1 VSSRISTRMRVVF
14 DTNILVSALVF
25 PGGQGEAAL
34 RRIIEE
40 IDQMALSR
48 PILDETLE
56 VLGRKFARDAEE
68 LAHVAVFL
76 CELAVV
82 VAPKRRL
89 RVVKD
94 DPDNRILECAVASR
108 AEAIV
113 TGDKALLAL
122 KRYERTRV
130 LTLREYLDGR

>member
-1 VSSRISTRMRVVF
+1 MRVVF

-34 RRIIEE
+34 RRIIGET
-40 IDQMALSR
+40 DQLALSR
-48 PILDETLE
+48 PILDELLD

-68 LAHVAVFL
+68 LAHVAVFISD
-76 CELAVV
+76 LAMIVT
-82 VAPKRRL
+82 PKRRL

-94 DPDNRILECAVASR
+94 EPDNRIIECAVAGR
-108 AEAIV
+108 ADGIV

-122 KRYERTRV
+122 KRYGNTRI
-130 LTLREYLDGR
+130 LTLRDYLEGR

>member
-1 VSSRISTRMRVVF
+1 MRVVF

-40 IDQMALSR
+40 TDRLVLSR
-48 PILDETLE
+48 PILDELLD

-76 CELAVV
+76 TELAVV

-94 DPDNRILECAVASR
+94 EPDNRILECAVEGRVES
-108 AEAIV
+108 IV

-122 KRYERTRV
+122 KRYEKIHL
-130 LTLREYLDGR
+130 LTLREYLERT

>member
-1 VSSRISTRMRVVF
+1 MTTRKRVVF

-34 RRIIEE
+34 RRIIEQT
-40 IDQMALSR
+40 DQLVLSR
-48 PILDETLE
+48 PIIDELLD
-56 VLGRKFARDAEE
+56 VLAGKFARDAEE
-68 LAHVAVFL
+68 LAHVAVFVT
-76 CELAVV
+76 ELSMV

-94 DPDNRILECAVASR
+94 DPDNRILECAVAGR
-108 AEAIV
+108 AQVIV

-122 KRYERTRV
+122 KSYEKVRI
-130 LTLREYLDGR
+130 LSLREYLGTP

>member
-1 VSSRISTRMRVVF
+1 VRVVF

-25 PGGQGEAAL
+25 PGGQGESAL
-34 RRIIEE
+34 RRTILQT
-40 IDQMALSR
+40 DVLVLSR
-48 PILDETLE
+48 PILDELLE

-76 CELAVV
+76 SQLAIL

-94 DPDNRILECAVASR
+94 EPNNRILECAVAGH

-122 KRYERTRV
+122 KSNGSTRM
-130 LTLREYLDGR
+130 LTLRDYLEGR

>member
-1 VSSRISTRMRVVF
+1 MRKRLVF

-34 RRIIEE
+34 RRII
-40 IDQMALSR
+40 DQTDQLVLSR
-48 PILDETLE
+48 PIVDELLD
-56 VLGRKFARDAEE
+56 VLARKFARDAEE
-68 LAHVAVFL
+68 LAHVAVFVT
-76 CELAVV
+76 ELALI

-94 DPDNRILECAVASR
+94 DPDNRILECAVAGR
-108 AEAIV
+108 AEVIV

-122 KRYERTRV
+122 KLYEKIRI
-130 LTLREYLDGR
+130 LTLREYLGAP

>member
-1 VSSRISTRMRVVF
+1 MRRRVVF

-25 PGGQGEAAL
+25 PGGRGEAAL
-34 RRIIEE
+34 RRIIEQT
-40 IDQMALSR
+40 DQLILSR
-48 PILDETLE
+48 PIVDELLD
-56 VLGRKFARDAEE
+56 VLARKFARDAEE
-68 LAHVAVFL
+68 LAHVAVFVT
-76 CELAVV
+76 ELAVV

-94 DPDNRILECAVASR
+94 DPDNRILECAVTGR

-122 KRYERTRV
+122 RFYQKIRI
-130 LTLREYLDGR
+130 LTLREYLGTP

>member
-1 VSSRISTRMRVVF
+1 MRVVF

-34 RRIIEE
+34 RRIIVETDE
-40 IDQMALSR
+40 LVLSR
-48 PILDETLE
+48 PILDELLE

-76 CELAVV
+76 TELAVI

-94 DPDNRILECAVASR
+94 EPDNRILECAIAGR
-108 AEAIV
+108 ADVIV
-113 TGDKALLAL
+113 TGDKPLLAL
-122 KRYERTRV
+122 KRYEEIR
-130 LTLREYLDGR
+130 LLALRDYLDGK